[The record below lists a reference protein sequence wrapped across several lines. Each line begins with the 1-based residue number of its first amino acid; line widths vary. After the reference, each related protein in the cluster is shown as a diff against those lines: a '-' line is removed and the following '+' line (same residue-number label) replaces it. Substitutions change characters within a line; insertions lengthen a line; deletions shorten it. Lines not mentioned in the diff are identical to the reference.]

1 MAGFAVKMADQTGAG
16 DGFGAGFITG
26 LTKGWEVEKSLKLGI
41 ANGASVVTKIG
52 AKEGLIKEK
61 ELDFW
66 LSKTLTRHW
75 EK

>member
-1 MAGFAVKMADQTGAG
+1 MVDQTGAG
-16 DGFGAGFITG
+16 DGFMSGFVGG
-26 LTKGWEVEKSLKLGI
+26 LAKGYPLEKALDLGI

-66 LSKTLTRHW
+66 LK
-75 EK
+75 K